1 MKKILCLILM
11 ANFAYSLTGDDFL
24 QEFPFGKDEDDWD
37 EVDRA
42 EAIKYISYIDGWKAG
57 NAMTIKIFEDF
68 DISTSTSHD
77 PINIDLKTCGMSK
90 GQIISLT
97 KMWCDD
103 NPDKTHFSFAVVV
116 YRALLPLP
124 TKSIKDCMER

>member
-1 MKKILCLILM
+1 MLSTGVLGGGHSGGFITGTGAKFSITRT
-11 ANFAYSLTGDDFL
+11 ATAYSAI
-24 QEFPFGKDEDDWD
+24 
-37 EVDRA
+37 A
-42 EAIKYISYIDGWKAG
+42 ERSGQNYAVG
-57 NAMTIKIFEDF
+57 NKIKINGAHLGG
-68 DISTSTSHD
+68 ISTSHD
-77 PINIDLKTCGMSK
+77 LIIIDLKTCGMSK